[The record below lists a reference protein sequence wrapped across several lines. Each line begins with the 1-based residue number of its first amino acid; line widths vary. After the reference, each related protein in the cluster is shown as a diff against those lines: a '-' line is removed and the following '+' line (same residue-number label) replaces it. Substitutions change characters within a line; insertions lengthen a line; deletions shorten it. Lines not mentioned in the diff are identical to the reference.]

1 MQTVLIVTW
10 FYLSQPPVSSQI
22 VFESQDACAR
32 AQLAL
37 RFSEEKI
44 KNSYVERE
52 QPAAFGTIKSVV
64 PPYPTLSAVCSPL
77 K

>member
-1 MQTVLIVTW
+1 MQSVLIVTW

-44 KNSYVERE
+44 KSAYEERQ
-52 QPAAFGTIKSVV
+52 QPTSFGTIKPAVL
-64 PPYPTLSAVCSPL
+64 PYPTLSAVCSPL